1 MTAKQPVRRY
11 RLAAMLAIGILAGG
25 FAGQSLSA
33 PAPAPQPAPS
43 PFGRLVP
50 MAPTGQT
57 TAPGAGGAIPAQP
70 QAPLAAPAGAPAPA
84 AAGAPAGA
92 AASAVQTPRIIV
104 IDRQQLL
111 QRSAA
116 GKDIF
121 TQTQTLSKQLETQ
134 LRTEET
140 ALQSEA
146 VQLQQQLAILA
157 ADVRAQREKDFSA
170 KQQAFQ
176 GRVQQ
181 RQAQIQA
188 SFNQAARQ
196 VEVALDPILQA
207 IMRERGANM
216 VLDRSAVIV
225 ATSDVDVTPLA
236 LQRLDRA
243 LPRVKVDLAAAPAA
257 GAPAAAAPAAA
268 AAKAAAPAAPAA
280 GAPAPAAPAAA
291 VAKTAAPAAPPAAK

>member
-1 MTAKQPVRRY
+1 MIVMSSKHSVRRY
-11 RLAAMLAIGILAGG
+11 RIFVLVSFAILAGG
-25 FAGQSLSA
+25 LTGQSLSA
-33 PAPAPQPAPS
+33 PAPAPQQPAQT
-43 PFGRLVP
+43 PFGKLIP
-50 MAPTGQT
+50 MAPVGPGTAP
-57 TAPGAGGAIPAQP
+57 APGATVPLRPA
-70 QAPLAAPAGAPAPA
+70 APPTAAAPAAAAPAQTATPAPA
-84 AAGAPAGA
+84 AAAAPAA
-92 AASAVQTPRIIV
+92 AGTPSSAVTAPRIVV

-121 TQTQTLSKQLETQ
+121 TQTQNLSKQLETQ

-140 ALQSEA
+140 QLQGEA

-157 ADVRAQREKDFSA
+157 ADARAQKEKDFNA

-176 GRVQQ
+176 TKVQQ

-207 IMRERGANM
+207 IMKERGANM

-225 ATSDVDVTPLA
+225 ATTDVDVTPVA

-243 LPRVKVDLAAAPAA
+243 LPRVKVDLAPLPAASTLPAA
-257 GAPAAAAPAAA
+257 GAAPAAAPAAA
-268 AAKAAAPAAPAA
+268 KAAL
-280 GAPAPAAPAAA
+280 PAPAA
-291 VAKTAAPAAPPAAK
+291 K

>member
-1 MTAKQPVRRY
+1 MSIETFVRRH
-11 RLAAMLAIGILAGG
+11 RLAVMLCIGMLAGG
-25 FAGQSLSA
+25 LTGQSLSA
-33 PAPAPQPAPS
+33 PAPTQQPSTS
-43 PFGRLVP
+43 PFGPLVP
-50 MAPTGQT
+50 VAPVGPGAA
-57 TAPGAGGAIPAQP
+57 APGAGARIPAQS
-70 QAPLAAPAGAPAPA
+70 AAPVTAPASAAAPA
-84 AAGAPAGA
+84 AAAPAGA
-92 AASAVQTPRIIV
+92 AAAASAVQSPRIVV

-121 TQTQTLSKQLETQ
+121 TQTQALSKQLETQ

-140 ALQSEA
+140 ALQKEA
-146 VQLQQQLAILA
+146 VDLQQQMAIMA
-157 ADVRAQREKDFSA
+157 ADLRAQKEKDFTG

-176 GRVQQ
+176 TRVQQ

-225 ATSDVDVTPLA
+225 ATSDVDVTTVA

-243 LPRVKVDLAAAPAA
+243 LPKVKVDLAPLPAATAAPAA
-257 GAPAAAAPAAA
+257 P
-268 AAKAAAPAAPAA
+268 AAAPAAPAA
-280 GAPAPAAPAAA
+280 KAPPAAPPAPAAKAPAAAPAPAA
-291 VAKTAAPAAPPAAK
+291 K

>member
-1 MTAKQPVRRY
+1 MNAKLPVRRY
-11 RLAAMLAIGILAGG
+11 RLAAMLTIGILIGG
-25 FAGQSLSA
+25 LTGQSLSA
-33 PAPAPQPAPS
+33 PAPAPAPQQPATS

-57 TAPGAGGAIPAQP
+57 VAPGAGGAIPSQS
-70 QAPLAAPAGAPAPA
+70 QAPLAAPAPAAPAAA
-84 AAGAPAGA
+84 AAGAPAAGGVP
-92 AASAVQTPRIIV
+92 SAVQTPRIIV

-140 ALQSEA
+140 ALQGEA

-157 ADVRAQREKDFSA
+157 ADVRAQREKDFTA

-188 SFNQAARQ
+188 SFNAAARQ

-243 LPRVKVDLAAAPAA
+243 LPRVKVDLAATPAVAAPPA
-257 GAPAAAAPAAA
+257 AAAAPAPAA
-268 AAKAAAPAAPAA
+268 TAKAAAPA
-280 GAPAPAAPAAA
+280 
-291 VAKTAAPAAPPAAK
+291 PAAK

>member
-1 MTAKQPVRRY
+1 MTAKLPVRRY
-11 RLAAMLAIGILAGG
+11 RLATMLTIGILVGG
-25 FAGQSLSA
+25 LAGQSLSA
-33 PAPAPQPAPS
+33 PAPAPQQPAAS

-50 MAPTGQT
+50 MAPTGQ

-70 QAPLAAPAGAPAPA
+70 QAPLAAPAPAPAPA
-84 AAGAPAGA
+84 AAGAPAAGTA
-92 AASAVQTPRIIV
+92 ASSAVQTPRIIV

-157 ADVRAQREKDFSA
+157 ADVRAQREKDFTA

-188 SFNQAARQ
+188 SFNAAARQ

-257 GAPAAAAPAAA
+257 PAAGAPAAAA
-268 AAKAAAPAAPAA
+268 
-280 GAPAPAAPAAA
+280 APAPAATAKAAPVPAP
-291 VAKTAAPAAPPAAK
+291 APAAK

>member
-1 MTAKQPVRRY
+1 MNAKQPVRRY
-11 RLAAMLAIGILAGG
+11 RIAAMLAIGVLAGG
-25 FAGQSLSA
+25 LAGQSLSA
-33 PAPAPQPAPS
+33 PAPAAQQPADS

-50 MAPTGQT
+50 MAPVAPGTAP
-57 TAPGAGGAIPAQP
+57 APGARIPAQS
-70 QAPLAAPAGAPAPA
+70 QAPSLVPAPAPA
-84 AAGAPAGA
+84 AAGAPAAASA

-111 QRSAA
+111 QRSSA

-121 TQTQTLSKQLETQ
+121 TQTQNLSKQLETQ

-140 ALQSEA
+140 ALQTEA

-157 ADVRAQREKDFSA
+157 ADVRAQREKDFTA

-188 SFNQAARQ
+188 SFNAAARQ

-216 VLDRSAVIV
+216 VLDRTAVIV
-225 ATSDVDVTPLA
+225 ATTDVDVTQLA

-243 LPRVKVDLAAAPAA
+243 LPKVKVDLVAAPAA
-257 GAPAAAAPAAA
+257 GTPAATAPATAAT
-268 AAKAAAPAAPAA
+268 K
-280 GAPAPAAPAAA
+280 APAPAAPAA
-291 VAKTAAPAAPPAAK
+291 K

>member
-1 MTAKQPVRRY
+1 MNAKQPVRRY
-11 RLAAMLAIGILAGG
+11 RLAAMLAIGVLVGG
-25 FAGQSLSA
+25 VTGQSLSA
-33 PAPAPQPAPS
+33 PAPAPQQPAAS

-50 MAPTGQT
+50 MAPVGPGAAP
-57 TAPGAGGAIPAQP
+57 APGGQIPAQS
-70 QAPLAAPAGAPAPA
+70 QAPLGATAAPAPAPA
-84 AAGAPAGA
+84 AAGAPAA
-92 AASAVQTPRIIV
+92 AAAAAAAAGGVQVPRIVV
-104 IDRQQLL
+104 IDRQTLL

-121 TQTQTLSKQLETQ
+121 TQTQTMSKQMETQ

-140 ALQSEA
+140 QLQSEA

-157 ADVRAQREKDFSA
+157 ADARAQREKDFTA

-176 GRVQQ
+176 TRVQQ

-188 SFNQAARQ
+188 SFNAAARQ

-225 ATSDVDVTPLA
+225 ATSDVDVTTLA

-243 LPRVKVDLAAAPAA
+243 LPRVKVDLVAAAPPAA
-257 GAPAAAAPAAA
+257 PAPAA
-268 AAKAAAPAAPAA
+268 AAAPAAPAA
-280 GAPAPAAPAAA
+280 PAPAPAPAAAAT
-291 VAKTAAPAAPPAAK
+291 AKAAAPPAPAAK

>member
-1 MTAKQPVRRY
+1 MNAKQPVRRH
-11 RLAAMLAIGILAGG
+11 RLAAMLAIGALVGGLAGQ
-25 FAGQSLSA
+25 ALSA
-33 PAPAPQPAPS
+33 PAPAPAPQPQQPAAS

-57 TAPGAGGAIPAQP
+57 TAPGAGAAIPAQS
-70 QAPLAAPAGAPAPA
+70 QAPVAAPAPAPA
-84 AAGAPAGA
+84 AAGAPAPAAGAA
-92 AASAVQTPRIIV
+92 AASAVQSPRIVV

-121 TQTQTLSKQLETQ
+121 NQTQTLSKQLETQ

-140 ALQSEA
+140 ALQTEA

-157 ADVRAQREKDFSA
+157 ADVRAQREKDFTA

-188 SFNQAARQ
+188 SFNAAARQ

-225 ATSDVDVTPLA
+225 ATTDVDVTPLA

-243 LPRVKVDLAAAPAA
+243 LPKVKVDLVAAPAA
-257 GAPAAAAPAAA
+257 GTPAAAAAPAPAA
-268 AAKAAAPAAPAA
+268 ATAKAAAPAAPAA
-280 GAPAPAAPAAA
+280 
-291 VAKTAAPAAPPAAK
+291 K

>member
-1 MTAKQPVRRY
+1 MSAKYSIRHY
-11 RLAAMLAIGILAGG
+11 RLAAMAALAILAGG
-25 FAGQSLSA
+25 LTGQSLSA
-33 PAPAPQPAPS
+33 PAPAQQPAQS

-50 MAPTGQT
+50 MAPVG
-57 TAPGAGGAIPAQP
+57 PGAAPPAGAAIPA
-70 QAPLAAPAGAPAPA
+70 APAPAPAGAPAAAPPPA
-84 AAGAPAGA
+84 AAAAG

-140 ALQSEA
+140 QLQTEA
-146 VQLQQQLAILA
+146 VQLQQQMAIMA
-157 ADVRAQREKDFSA
+157 ADLRAQKEKDFTA

-176 GRVQQ
+176 TRVQQ

-188 SFNQAARQ
+188 SFNQAARE
-196 VEVALDPILQA
+196 VEMALDPILQA
-207 IMRERGANM
+207 IMRERNANM

-225 ATSDVDVTPLA
+225 ATSDIDVTPVA

-243 LPRVKVDLAAAPAA
+243 LPRVKVDLVPLPAAGTQPAGA
-257 GAPAAAAPAAA
+257 GAPAAAAPPAAPAPA
-268 AAKAAAPAAPAA
+268 AAKAAAPAA
-280 GAPAPAAPAAA
+280 
-291 VAKTAAPAAPPAAK
+291 

>member
-1 MTAKQPVRRY
+1 V
-11 RLAAMLAIGILAGG
+11 
-25 FAGQSLSA
+25 
-33 PAPAPQPAPS
+33 
-43 PFGRLVP
+43 
-50 MAPTGQT
+50 
-57 TAPGAGGAIPAQP
+57 
-70 QAPLAAPAGAPAPA
+70 QAP
-84 AAGAPAGA
+84 
-92 AASAVQTPRIIV
+92 RIVV

-121 TQTQTLSKQLETQ
+121 NQTQTLSKQMETQ

-140 ALQSEA
+140 QLQTEA

-157 ADVRAQREKDFSA
+157 ADVRAQKEKDFTA

-176 GRVQQ
+176 TRVQQ

-225 ATSDVDVTPLA
+225 ATTDVDVTPLA

-243 LPRVKVDLAAAPAA
+243 LPRVKVDLAPLPAA
-257 GAPAAAAPAAA
+257 GATPAAPAAA
-268 AAKAAAPAAPAA
+268 AAKAAAPAA
-280 GAPAPAAPAAA
+280 APAA
-291 VAKTAAPAAPPAAK
+291 K

>member
-1 MTAKQPVRRY
+1 MNSKCTVRRY
-11 RLAAMLAIGILAGG
+11 RLVVMLSVGILAGG
-25 FAGQSLSA
+25 LAGQSLSA
-33 PAPAPQPAPS
+33 PAPAQQPAPS

-50 MAPTGQT
+50 MAPVGP
-57 TAPGAGGAIPAQP
+57 TAAPAPGGAIPAQS
-70 QAPLAAPAGAPAPA
+70 QAPLVAPAPAPA
-84 AAGAPAGA
+84 AAAAPGAPAPAGTA
-92 AASAVQTPRIIV
+92 PASAVTAPRIVV

-121 TQTQTLSKQLETQ
+121 TQTQTISKQLETQ

-140 ALQSEA
+140 QLQSEG

-157 ADVRAQREKDFSA
+157 ADVRAQREKDFTA

-176 GRVQQ
+176 TRVQQ

-196 VEVALDPILQA
+196 VEVALDPILQT

-225 ATSDVDVTPLA
+225 ATTDVDVTPLA

-243 LPRVKVDLAAAPAA
+243 LPRVKVDLIAAAPAA
-257 GAPAAAAPAAA
+257 GAQPAAAAAPAAT
-268 AAKAAAPAAPAA
+268 AKAAAPATAPAA
-280 GAPAPAAPAAA
+280 
-291 VAKTAAPAAPPAAK
+291 K

>member
-1 MTAKQPVRRY
+1 V
-11 RLAAMLAIGILAGG
+11 
-25 FAGQSLSA
+25 
-33 PAPAPQPAPS
+33 
-43 PFGRLVP
+43 
-50 MAPTGQT
+50 
-57 TAPGAGGAIPAQP
+57 
-70 QAPLAAPAGAPAPA
+70 QAP
-84 AAGAPAGA
+84 
-92 AASAVQTPRIIV
+92 RIVV

-121 TQTQTLSKQLETQ
+121 NQTQTLSKQMETQ

-140 ALQSEA
+140 QLQTEA

-157 ADVRAQREKDFSA
+157 ADVRAQREKDFTA

-176 GRVQQ
+176 TRVQQ
-181 RQAQIQA
+181 RQAQIQT

-225 ATSDVDVTPLA
+225 ATTDVDVTPLA

-243 LPRVKVDLAAAPAA
+243 LPRVKVDLAPLPAA
-257 GAPAAAAPAAA
+257 GTPAAAAAAGPAAAATKAAPAAAPAA
-268 AAKAAAPAAPAA
+268 K
-280 GAPAPAAPAAA
+280 
-291 VAKTAAPAAPPAAK
+291 

>member
-1 MTAKQPVRRY
+1 MSSKNLERY
-11 RLAAMLAIGILAGG
+11 RLVTMLAFGLLVGG
-25 FAGQSLSA
+25 LTGQSLSA
-33 PAPAPQPAPS
+33 PAPTQQQPSAS

-50 MAPTGQT
+50 MAPVGPGAAPAPGAGIPAQT
-57 TAPGAGGAIPAQP
+57 TAPAATP
-70 QAPLAAPAGAPAPA
+70 AAPPA
-84 AAGAPAGA
+84 AAPAGA
-92 AASAVQTPRIIV
+92 AATSAVQSPRIVV

-121 TQTQTLSKQLETQ
+121 NQTQTLSKQLETQ
-134 LRTEET
+134 LRTEEGQ
-140 ALQSEA
+140 LQTEA
-146 VQLQQQLAILA
+146 TQLQQQMAIMA
-157 ADVRAQREKDFSA
+157 AEVRAQKEKDFNA

-176 GRVQQ
+176 TKVQQ

-207 IMRERGANM
+207 IMKERGANM

-225 ATSDVDVTPLA
+225 ATTDVDVTTLA

-243 LPRVKVDLAAAPAA
+243 LPRVKVDLAPLPAA
-257 GAPAAAAPAAA
+257 GAAPAAA
-268 AAKAAAPAAPAA
+268 AGKAPAAAPAA
-280 GAPAPAAPAAA
+280 
-291 VAKTAAPAAPPAAK
+291 K

>member
-1 MTAKQPVRRY
+1 MTAKPPVRRY
-11 RLAAMLAIGILAGG
+11 RFAAMLTIGILVGG
-25 FAGQSLSA
+25 LAGQSLSA
-33 PAPAPQPAPS
+33 PAPAPQQPAAS

-57 TAPGAGGAIPAQP
+57 VAPGAGGAIPAQS
-70 QAPLAAPAGAPAPA
+70 QAPLAAPAAAPA
-84 AAGAPAGA
+84 AGAAPAQPAGTA
-92 AASAVQTPRIIV
+92 ASSAVQSPRIIV

-140 ALQSEA
+140 ALQGEA

-157 ADVRAQREKDFSA
+157 ADVRAQREKDFTA

-188 SFNQAARQ
+188 SFNAAARQ

-243 LPRVKVDLAAAPAA
+243 LPRVKVDLVAAPAA
-257 GAPAAAAPAAA
+257 GAPAAAPAPAAA
-268 AAKAAAPAAPAA
+268 ATAKAAAPAA
-280 GAPAPAAPAAA
+280 APAA
-291 VAKTAAPAAPPAAK
+291 K

>member
-1 MTAKQPVRRY
+1 M
-11 RLAAMLAIGILAGG
+11 
-25 FAGQSLSA
+25 
-33 PAPAPQPAPS
+33 
-43 PFGRLVP
+43 
-50 MAPTGQT
+50 
-57 TAPGAGGAIPAQP
+57 
-70 QAPLAAPAGAPAPA
+70 QAP
-84 AAGAPAGA
+84 
-92 AASAVQTPRIIV
+92 RIVV

-134 LRTEET
+134 LRTEER

-146 VQLQQQLAILA
+146 TQLQQQMAILA
-157 ADVRAQREKDFSA
+157 ADVRAQKEKDFTS

-176 GRVQQ
+176 TKVQQ

-196 VEVALDPILQA
+196 VEVALDPILQT

-243 LPRVKVDLAAAPAA
+243 LPRVKVDLAPLPAAGAAARRCGGAPAA
-257 GAPAAAAPAAA
+257 GG
-268 AAKAAAPAAPAA
+268 AAKRRRLPRHPLQNKKQDLLAMADPRFFDNRGPFRLAATLRQGRP
-280 GAPAPAAPAAA
+280 
-291 VAKTAAPAAPPAAK
+291 

>member
-1 MTAKQPVRRY
+1 MSSKNPLQRY
-11 RLAAMLAIGILAGG
+11 RLAGMLSLGLLVGG
-25 FAGQSLSA
+25 LTGQSLSA
-33 PAPAPQPAPS
+33 PAPAPAQQPSTS

-50 MAPTGQT
+50 MAPVG
-57 TAPGAGGAIPAQP
+57 PGAAPALGAGIPAQST
-70 QAPLAAPAGAPAPA
+70 APA
-84 AAGAPAGA
+84 AAAAPAQAAPAAAAPAGA
-92 AASAVQTPRIIV
+92 AATSAVQSPRIVV

-134 LRTEET
+134 LRTEEGQ
-140 ALQSEA
+140 LQTEA
-146 VQLQQQLAILA
+146 TQLQQQMAIMA
-157 ADVRAQREKDFSA
+157 ADVRAQKEKDFNS

-176 GRVQQ
+176 TKVQQ

-207 IMRERGANM
+207 IMKERGANM

-225 ATSDVDVTPLA
+225 ATSDVDVTSLA

-243 LPRVKVDLAAAPAA
+243 LPRVKVDLAPLPAA
-257 GAPAAAAPAAA
+257 GTPAAATPAAAAGKAPAPAAAPAA
-268 AAKAAAPAAPAA
+268 K
-280 GAPAPAAPAAA
+280 
-291 VAKTAAPAAPPAAK
+291 

>member
-1 MTAKQPVRRY
+1 MVVMSSKKLERY
-11 RLAAMLAIGILAGG
+11 RLVTMLAFGLLVGG
-25 FAGQSLSA
+25 LTGQSLSA
-33 PAPAPQPAPS
+33 PAPTQQQPSTS

-50 MAPTGQT
+50 MAPVGPGAAP
-57 TAPGAGGAIPAQP
+57 APGAGIPAQST
-70 QAPLAAPAGAPAPA
+70 APA
-84 AAGAPAGA
+84 AAAAPAAPPAAAPAGA
-92 AASAVQTPRIIV
+92 AATSAVQAPRIVV

-121 TQTQTLSKQLETQ
+121 NQTQTLSKQLETQ
-134 LRTEET
+134 LRTEEGQ
-140 ALQSEA
+140 LQTEA
-146 VQLQQQLAILA
+146 TQLQQQMAIMA
-157 ADVRAQREKDFSA
+157 AEVRAQKEKDFNT

-176 GRVQQ
+176 TKVQQ

-207 IMRERGANM
+207 IMKERGANM

-225 ATSDVDVTPLA
+225 ATTDVDVTPLA

-243 LPRVKVDLAAAPAA
+243 LPRVKVDLAPLPAA
-257 GAPAAAAPAAA
+257 G
-268 AAKAAAPAAPAA
+268 AAPAAPAA
-280 GAPAPAAPAAA
+280 AAGKAPAAAPAA
-291 VAKTAAPAAPPAAK
+291 K

>member
-1 MTAKQPVRRY
+1 MVVMSSKNPLQRY
-11 RLAAMLAIGILAGG
+11 RLAVMLSLGLLVGGIT
-25 FAGQSLSA
+25 GQSLSA
-33 PAPAPQPAPS
+33 PAPAQQPSTS

-50 MAPTGQT
+50 MAPVGPGAAP
-57 TAPGAGGAIPAQP
+57 APGAGIPAQST
-70 QAPLAAPAGAPAPA
+70 APA
-84 AAGAPAGA
+84 AAAPAAPAAPAAAAPAGA
-92 AASAVQTPRIIV
+92 AAASGVQAPRIIV

-134 LRTEET
+134 LRTEEGQ
-140 ALQSEA
+140 LQTEA
-146 VQLQQQLAILA
+146 TQLQQQMAIMA
-157 ADVRAQREKDFSA
+157 ADVRAQKEKDFTA

-176 GRVQQ
+176 TKVQQ

-207 IMRERGANM
+207 IMKERGANM

-225 ATSDVDVTPLA
+225 ATTDVDVTPVA

-243 LPRVKVDLAAAPAA
+243 LPKVKVDLAPLPAAGAAPAA
-257 GAPAAAAPAAA
+257 PTAAAG
-268 AAKAAAPAAPAA
+268 KAAAPAA
-280 GAPAPAAPAAA
+280 
-291 VAKTAAPAAPPAAK
+291 K

>member
-1 MTAKQPVRRY
+1 MTAKLPVRRY
-11 RLAAMLAIGILAGG
+11 RLATMLTIGILVGGLAGE
-25 FAGQSLSA
+25 SLSA
-33 PAPAPQPAPS
+33 PAPAPQQPAAS

-50 MAPTGQT
+50 MAPTGQ

-70 QAPLAAPAGAPAPA
+70 QAPLAAPAPAPA
-84 AAGAPAGA
+84 AAGAPAPA
-92 AASAVQTPRIIV
+92 AGTAASSAVQTPRIIV

-140 ALQSEA
+140 ALQGEA
-146 VQLQQQLAILA
+146 VKLQQELAILG
-157 ADVRAQREKDFSA
+157 ADVRAQREKDFTA

-188 SFNQAARQ
+188 SFNAAARQ

-243 LPRVKVDLAAAPAA
+243 LPRVKVDLI
-257 GAPAAAAPAAA
+257 
-268 AAKAAAPAAPAA
+268 AAAPAAPAA
-280 GAPAPAAPAAA
+280 GAPAAAAAPAP
-291 VAKTAAPAAPPAAK
+291 APAATAKAPAPAPAPAAK

>member
-1 MTAKQPVRRY
+1 V
-11 RLAAMLAIGILAGG
+11 
-25 FAGQSLSA
+25 QS
-33 PAPAPQPAPS
+33 
-43 PFGRLVP
+43 
-50 MAPTGQT
+50 
-57 TAPGAGGAIPAQP
+57 
-70 QAPLAAPAGAPAPA
+70 
-84 AAGAPAGA
+84 
-92 AASAVQTPRIIV
+92 PRIVV

-140 ALQSEA
+140 ALQTEA

-157 ADVRAQREKDFSA
+157 ADVRAQREKDFTA

-188 SFNQAARQ
+188 SFNAAARQ
-196 VEVALDPILQA
+196 VEVALDPILQT

-243 LPRVKVDLAAAPAA
+243 LPRVKVDLVAAPAAPAA

-268 AAKAAAPAAPAA
+268 TAKAAAPAAPAA
-280 GAPAPAAPAAA
+280 
-291 VAKTAAPAAPPAAK
+291 K

>member
-1 MTAKQPVRRY
+1 V
-11 RLAAMLAIGILAGG
+11 
-25 FAGQSLSA
+25 
-33 PAPAPQPAPS
+33 
-43 PFGRLVP
+43 
-50 MAPTGQT
+50 
-57 TAPGAGGAIPAQP
+57 
-70 QAPLAAPAGAPAPA
+70 QAP
-84 AAGAPAGA
+84 
-92 AASAVQTPRIIV
+92 RIVV

-140 ALQSEA
+140 QLQNEA
-146 VQLQQQLAILA
+146 VQLQQQMAILG
-157 ADVRAQREKDFSA
+157 ADVRAQKEKDFTA

-196 VEVALDPILQA
+196 VEVALDPILQS
-207 IMRERGANM
+207 IMKERGANM

-225 ATSDVDVTPLA
+225 ATTDVDVTPLA

-243 LPRVKVDLAAAPAA
+243 LPRVKVDLLPLPAATAPAA
-257 GAPAAAAPAAA
+257 GAAPAAAAPAAT
-268 AAKAAAPAAPAA
+268 KAAAPAPT
-280 GAPAPAAPAAA
+280 
-291 VAKTAAPAAPPAAK
+291 K

>member
-1 MTAKQPVRRY
+1 MTAKHPVRRY
-11 RLAAMLAIGILAGG
+11 RLAAMLAIGILYGG
-25 FAGQSLSA
+25 LAGQSLSA

-57 TAPGAGGAIPAQP
+57 APGAGGAISAQP
-70 QAPLAAPAGAPAPA
+70 QAPLAGQPAAPAPA

-176 GRVQQ
+176 ARVQQ

-196 VEVALDPILQA
+196 VEVALDPILQS
-207 IMRERGANM
+207 IMKERGANM

-243 LPRVKVDLAAAPAA
+243 LPRVTVDLAPLPAA
-257 GAPAAAAPAAA
+257 LAA
-268 AAKAAAPAAPAA
+268 
-280 GAPAPAAPAAA
+280 
-291 VAKTAAPAAPPAAK
+291 

>member
-1 MTAKQPVRRY
+1 MSSKHPLQRY
-11 RLAAMLAIGILAGG
+11 RLAAMLSLGLLVGG
-25 FAGQSLSA
+25 LTGQSLSA
-33 PAPAPQPAPS
+33 PAPAQQPSTS

-50 MAPTGQT
+50 MAPVGPGAAP
-57 TAPGAGGAIPAQP
+57 APGAGIPAQST
-70 QAPLAAPAGAPAPA
+70 APAAAAAPAAPAAPAAAAPAGAVPT
-84 AAGAPAGA
+84 
-92 AASAVQTPRIIV
+92 SAVQAPRIVV

-134 LRTEET
+134 LRTEEG
-140 ALQSEA
+140 ALQTEA
-146 VQLQQQLAILA
+146 TQLQQQMAIMA
-157 ADVRAQREKDFSA
+157 ADVRAQKEKDFTT

-176 GRVQQ
+176 TKVQQ

-207 IMRERGANM
+207 IMKERGANL

-225 ATSDVDVTPLA
+225 ATTDVDVTPLA

-243 LPRVKVDLAAAPAA
+243 LPRVKVDLAPLPAAGATPAAATPAAAAGKAPAPVAAPAA
-257 GAPAAAAPAAA
+257 
-268 AAKAAAPAAPAA
+268 K
-280 GAPAPAAPAAA
+280 
-291 VAKTAAPAAPPAAK
+291 

>member
-1 MTAKQPVRRY
+1 V
-11 RLAAMLAIGILAGG
+11 
-25 FAGQSLSA
+25 
-33 PAPAPQPAPS
+33 
-43 PFGRLVP
+43 
-50 MAPTGQT
+50 
-57 TAPGAGGAIPAQP
+57 
-70 QAPLAAPAGAPAPA
+70 QAP
-84 AAGAPAGA
+84 
-92 AASAVQTPRIIV
+92 RIVV

-121 TQTQTLSKQLETQ
+121 TQTQTLSKQMETQ

-140 ALQSEA
+140 QLQNEA
-146 VQLQQQLAILA
+146 VQLQQQMAIMA
-157 ADVRAQREKDFSA
+157 ADVRAQKEKDFTT

-176 GRVQQ
+176 TRVQQ

-243 LPRVKVDLAAAPAA
+243 LPRVKVDLVPLAAATAQPAT
-257 GAPAAAAPAAA
+257 GAAAPAAA
-268 AAKAAAPAAPAA
+268 KAS
-280 GAPAPAAPAAA
+280 APAPAA
-291 VAKTAAPAAPPAAK
+291 K

>member
-1 MTAKQPVRRY
+1 MVVMSSKNPMERY
-11 RLAAMLAIGILAGG
+11 RLAGLLAVGIFVGSLT
-25 FAGQSLSA
+25 GQSLSA
-33 PAPAPQPAPS
+33 PAPAQQPSTS

-50 MAPTGQT
+50 MAPVGPGAAP
-57 TAPGAGGAIPAQP
+57 APGAGIPAQSI
-70 QAPLAAPAGAPAPA
+70 APAAAPAPAAPAAPAAAA
-84 AAGAPAGA
+84 AAGAPA
-92 AASAVQTPRIIV
+92 SAVQAPRIVV

-134 LRTEET
+134 LRTEEGQ
-140 ALQSEA
+140 LQTEA
-146 VQLQQQLAILA
+146 TQLQQQMAIMA
-157 ADVRAQREKDFSA
+157 ADVRAQKEKDFNS

-176 GRVQQ
+176 TKVQQ

-196 VEVALDPILQA
+196 VEVALDPILQT
-207 IMRERGANM
+207 IMKERGANM

-225 ATSDVDVTPLA
+225 ATTDVDVTTLA

-243 LPRVKVDLAAAPAA
+243 LPRVKVDLAPLPAA
-257 GAPAAAAPAAA
+257 TAAAPAAA
-268 AAKAAAPAAPAA
+268 AGKAPAAAPAA
-280 GAPAPAAPAAA
+280 
-291 VAKTAAPAAPPAAK
+291 K

>member
-1 MTAKQPVRRY
+1 MSLKHSPRRY
-11 RLAAMLAIGILAGG
+11 RLVFMATLAIVAGG
-25 FAGQSLSA
+25 LAGQSLSA
-33 PAPAPQPAPS
+33 PAPQPAPAPS
-43 PFGRLVP
+43 PFGKLIP
-50 MAPTGQT
+50 MAPVGQT
-57 TAPGAGGAIPAQP
+57 GAPGAGAAIPAP
-70 QAPLAAPAGAPAPA
+70 AAKTGAAPAAAPAPA
-84 AAGAPAGA
+84 AGAAAGPAPAGA
-92 AASAVQTPRIIV
+92 LGTTTTSAVTAPRIVV
-104 IDRQQLL
+104 IDRQSLL

-134 LRTEET
+134 LRTEEGQ
-140 ALQSEA
+140 LQNEA

-157 ADVRAQREKDFSA
+157 ADARAQKEKDFTA

-176 GRVQQ
+176 TRVQQ

-196 VEVALDPILQA
+196 VEVALDPILQS
-207 IMRERGANM
+207 IMKERGANM

-243 LPRVKVDLAAAPAA
+243 LPRVKVDLAPLPAA
-257 GAPAAAAPAAA
+257 TAAAGPATAAGKAAAPAAA
-268 AAKAAAPAAPAA
+268 
-280 GAPAPAAPAAA
+280 
-291 VAKTAAPAAPPAAK
+291 PAAK